1 MNRKPRN
8 HPARV
13 SRPKRTGG
21 TARLL
26 LALALTSGSPTRAGA
41 AEIGGA
47 VSGDEAL
54 MFAQIPTVYAAARR
68 EQTITQAPA
77 AVSVISRD
85 DIRKYHYRTLGQAL
99 ASVPGL
105 YLTNDR
111 GYEQIG
117 ARGLGIPND
126 YNVRVLFLLN
136 GMPLNDKYYGTFI
149 TEMGP
154 DMLDAIE
161 RIEVVKGPASTL
173 FGSNALFA
181 TVNIITRK
189 GADLDG
195 HPVVSAEGGLDAF
208 GRGVFTCGQRWKNG
222 LDLFATGHFEANEG
236 ERRIPFGGAGT
247 ARGADDQHLADAYL
261 SARYGDFFFQT
272 WYADRQK
279 ELPTGQFS
287 TLVGDERNETRD
299 RWYMSEL
306 RWQKALD
313 PDKSLMV
320 RGYYE
325 DSLYGATYAYDDPD
339 STLNHERTRDRWAGF
354 EAQFGWQ
361 PVEEHNITFGS
372 VYEYHWT
379 QLRGHYHNAM
389 GLVSS
394 VYPGA
399 DESFAYTALYVQDEW
414 RIIKPLTLTAG
425 LRYDFYPD
433 ENLTHFSPRA
443 ALVWAATRQTTA
455 KLIYGEAFRA
465 PSEYQRTY
473 PAGSATGPPDPNL
486 APETI
491 STYELV
497 VEHDFRHGLFG
508 RLSLFYNDINDL
520 IAPRAESAVD
530 TIFANLLNVN
540 TVGAEAEVTKRFD
553 NGVRGFLSGTWQ
565 ESYADHHQRLINSPE
580 WIGNFGLIVPIVG
593 DKLAV
598 SLRENFVSAR
608 QTRMEGLKTDSALLT
623 DLTLSSEN
631 ALPDWSFFFSVFNL
645 LDEQSRVPSGRS
657 GAPGVDRIPQRGRL
671 FVLRASYR
679 F

>member
-1 MNRKPRN
+1 MRK
-8 HPARV
+8 ALA
-13 SRPKRTGG
+13 GCAG
-21 TARLL
+21 
-26 LALALTSGSPTRAGA
+26 LALVAMAGVFPPAGA
-41 AEIGGA
+41 AEVGA
-47 VSGDEAL
+47 PAARSDEEL

-68 EQTITQAPA
+68 EQTIAQAPA

-85 DIRKYHYRTLGQAL
+85 DIRKYNYRTLGQAL

-126 YNVRVLFLLN
+126 YNARVLFLLN

-208 GRGVFTCGQRWKNG
+208 GRGVFSYGTRLKNG

-236 ERRIPFGGAGT
+236 EERIPFSGAGAV
-247 ARGADDQHLADAYL
+247 ARHGDDQHLADAYL

-279 ELPTGQFS
+279 EVPTGQYEAI
-287 TLVGDERNETRD
+287 LGDERSEARD
-299 RWYMSEL
+299 RWHMSEL
-306 RWQKALD
+306 RWQKSLD
-313 PDKSLMV
+313 ENKTLML
-320 RGYYE
+320 RAYYQ
-325 DSLYGATYAYDDPD
+325 DYLYGGTYVYDDPD
-339 STLNHERTRDRWAGF
+339 FNVNHEWTRDRWAGF

-361 PVEEHNITFGS
+361 PLEEHNLTFGTT
-372 VYEYHWT
+372 YEYHWT
-379 QLRGHYHNAM
+379 RLRGHYHDATDQ
-389 GLVSS
+389 VSF

-399 DESFAYTALYVQDEW
+399 DENFAYTALYVQDEW

-443 ALVWAATRQTTA
+443 ALVWAATDQTTA
-455 KLIYGEAFRA
+455 KLVFGEAFRA

-486 APETI
+486 SPETI
-491 STYELV
+491 TTYEGV

-508 RLSLFYNDINDL
+508 RVSVFYNEVNDL
-520 IAPRAESAVD
+520 IAPREESGTD
-530 TIFANLLNVN
+530 TIFANLLNVK
-540 TVGAEAEVTKRFD
+540 TVGVEAEVSKRFD
-553 NGVRGFLSGTWQ
+553 NGVRGFLNGTWQ
-565 ESYADHHQRLINSPE
+565 DSYADHHQRLINSPQ
-580 WIGNFGLIVPIVG
+580 WIGNFGVIVPIFG

-598 SLRENFVSAR
+598 SLRESFVSAR
-608 QTRMEGLKTDSALLT
+608 QTRVEGLKTDSALLT
-623 DLTLSSEN
+623 DLTISSEN

-645 LDEQSRVPSGRS
+645 LDEQYMAPSGRS
-657 GAPGVDRIPQRGRL
+657 GAAMVDRIPQRGRL